1 MIYLTLLSA
10 FLLGLLVH
18 ALKVSMQKVVTI
30 YKEDKTELAYIN
42 KLCQQGEQLNS
53 SLQLNIHLLK
63 EKRRLE
69 RRVSELQA
77 QHEKTL
83 AVFN

>member
-1 MIYLTLLSA
+1 MIYLTLLIA
-10 FLLGLLVH
+10 FLLGFLVH
-18 ALKVSMQKVVTI
+18 ALKVAMQKVAAI
-30 YKEDKTELAYIN
+30 YKEEQTELTYIN

-53 SLQLNIHLLK
+53 SLQLNIELLR

-69 RRVSELQA
+69 RHVSKLQA